1 MGLKS
6 LRSDILEMIELSREI
21 EKMNN
26 LLILH
31 SDMEDFGNF
40 NEERCSGIRVKLY
53 HAHERFNFLKEKW
66 LE

>member
-40 NEERCSGIRVKLY
+40 NEDRCSGIRAELY
-53 HAHERFNFLKEKW
+53 YAQDRFKFLKEKW